1 MPVRAAEAVGLAS
14 GLKARKV
21 LLIGLDSADAE
32 LIEQWSEAGHLPTF
46 ARLMREGLWRRLGT
60 TAEVMHV
67 SAWPSIYTGTTPG
80 RHGLYHA
87 YQVRAGDQRIHR
99 TLPEWR
105 ALPPFWKFLDDAG
118 RRCIVMDA
126 FMDARLPG
134 FKGVQILEYG
144 TWTWFSEPGSSR
156 PGLYDEIVKRFGAYP
171 APEHS
176 NQVTIPEQLRFRD
189 QLIRAAAVKSQAARW
204 LLAEHPWD
212 MAFITFGEPHGGGH
226 YLWHSGDPDYP
237 IYPPGGLPGAPHPL
251 REVYVAVDRAIG
263 ELLAALDDRT
273 LLLIISGD
281 GMGPNYSGSHLMPE
295 LLHRLGLFFAPSV
308 GQSRNGAAPAPRQGL
323 AAAVRGMIPLSVRQ
337 SITRCLPR
345 SVRYR
350 LSTKWMNADIDWPR
364 TRTFCIPNSNE
375 GYFRVN
381 LQGREP
387 EGIVGEGEDC
397 RQLVASLKAELDAL
411 VNPTTGRRSA
421 HAVHVIDDTFE
432 GPERQHLPDIVISW
446 DFDAKVLD
454 RVQGPASGLVTGKCG
469 YQTPAYYSG
478 NHRPNAFVL
487 GYGAGIATG
496 ARLEGGHIIDIAPTI
511 LTALGVDPPAQ
522 FEGRALV
529 GFV

>member
-1 MPVRAAEAVGLAS
+1 MAHAP
-14 GLKARKV
+14 KPRKV
-21 LLIGLDSADAE
+21 LLLGLDSADAE
-32 LIEQWSEAGHLPTF
+32 LIEQWTDEGHLPTF
-46 ARLMREGLWRRLGT
+46 ARLRREGLWRRLRT

-80 RHGLYHA
+80 HHGLYHA
-87 YQVRAGDQRIHR
+87 YQMRAGDQRVHR
-99 TLPEWR
+99 TLPEWCAR
-105 ALPPFWKFLDDAG
+105 PPFWKFLDDAG

-144 TWTWFSEPGSSR
+144 TWTWFSEPASSR
-156 PGLYDEIVKRFGAYP
+156 PGLYDEIVKRFGRYP

-176 NQVTIPEQLRFRD
+176 NQVTIPEQLGFRD
-189 QLIRAAAVKSQAARW
+189 QLIRAAAVKSKAVRW
-204 LLAEHPWD
+204 LLAAHPWEL
-212 MAFITFGEPHGGGH
+212 AFVTFGEPHGAGH

-237 IYPPGGLPGAPHPL
+237 LYPPGGLPGAPHPL
-251 REVYVAVDRAIG
+251 REVYAAVDQAIG
-263 ELLAALDDRT
+263 EILATLDDQT
-273 LLLIISGD
+273 LLLIVSGD

-308 GQSRNGAAPAPRQGL
+308 GGQNRHDGAPSPKQGL

-350 LSTKWMNADIDWPR
+350 LNTKWMNADIDWPR
-364 TRTFCIPNSNE
+364 TQAFCIPNSNE
-375 GYFRVN
+375 GYVRVN
-381 LQGREP
+381 RRGREP
-387 EGIVGEGEDC
+387 EGIVADGEDY
-397 RQLVASLKAELDAL
+397 RQLVEALQTELDGL
-411 VNPTTGRRSA
+411 VNPTTGVRSA
-421 HAVHVIDDTFE
+421 HAVHVMDAIFE
-432 GPERQHLPDIVISW
+432 GPERQNLPDVVISW

-454 RVQGPASGLVTGKCG
+454 RVQGTACGLITGKCG

-487 GYGAGIATG
+487 GYGAGVASG
-496 ARLEGGHIIDIAPTI
+496 AGAQGGHIVDIAPTVFA
-511 LTALGVDPPAQ
+511 ALGVDPPAQ
-522 FEGRALV
+522 FEGRALA